1 MMAWHACGMTPAPL
15 TLVVGPEEVLVE
27 RAIAAA
33 VADVRQHS
41 PAAQRCVIDAEEEN
55 ASALLVEAL
64 APTLF
69 GDASVVIVRSAE
81 FLDEQGV
88 AVLTAHIKEPGES
101 VCVVAHAGGPKGKSV
116 LLALRKQKVTEVAC
130 PKMRKGPDTLS
141 FLTSEVRRH
150 GRKATSDAIR
160 VLYEAIG
167 HDPVAL
173 CAAVSQLCSDVEAD
187 PIDEQA
193 VRRYF
198 VGVADMSGYHVSDAV
213 WERRTADALLDVRW
227 VTVAQGQAS
236 AGIAVATALSFGLR
250 ALVRVQGMPRN
261 MSADAIA
268 ADVGMPAW
276 KVRIALNQVKR
287 WSPERLAAITVRLAG
302 LDVAMKGGLPGQSLD
317 VDQKIH
323 ALESFV
329 LGGTAN

>member
-1 MMAWHACGMTPAPL
+1 MTPAPL
-15 TLVVGPEEVLVE
+15 TLVVGPEEVLIE
-27 RAIAAA
+27 RAISSA
-33 VADVRQHS
+33 VADVRQHN
-41 PAAQRCVIDAEEEN
+41 PEAQRFVIDAAEEDSTD
-55 ASALLVEAL
+55 ALVEAL

-69 GDASVVIVRSAE
+69 GDASVVIIRSAE
-81 FLDEQGV
+81 NLDERGMS
-88 AVLTAHIKEPGES
+88 ALLAHIAEPGES
-101 VCVVAHAGGPKGKSV
+101 VCVVAHAGAAKGKAV
-116 LLALRKQKVTEVAC
+116 LSALRKEKVAEIAC
-130 PKMRKGPDTLS
+130 PKMRKGRDTLS

-187 PIDEQA
+187 PIDEEA

-198 VGVADMSGYHVSDAV
+198 GGVADMSGYHVSDAV

-236 AGIAVATALSFGLR
+236 AGVAVAAALSFGLR

-268 ADVGMPAW
+268 ADVGMPVW
-276 KVRIALNQVKR
+276 KVRTALSQVKR
-287 WSPERLAAITVRLAG
+287 WSPERLAAATVRLAG
-302 LDVAMKGGLPGQSLD
+302 LDVAMKGGLPGQALD

-329 LGGTAN
+329 LGFAAD

>member
-1 MMAWHACGMTPAPL
+1 MTPAPL

-27 RAIAAA
+27 RAIASA
-33 VADVRQHS
+33 VADVRQHN
-41 PAAQRCVIDAEEEN
+41 PEAQRFVIDAAEEDSTD
-55 ASALLVEAL
+55 ALVEAL

-69 GDASVVIVRSAE
+69 GDASVVIIRSAE
-81 FLDEQGV
+81 SLDERGLS
-88 AVLTAHIKEPGES
+88 ALLAHAAEPGES
-101 VCVVAHAGGPKGKSV
+101 VCVVTHAGGAKGKAV
-116 LLALRKQKVTEVAC
+116 LSALRKEKVAEIAC
-130 PKMRKGPDTLS
+130 PTMRKGRDTLS

-187 PIDEQA
+187 PIDEEA

-198 VGVADMSGYHVSDAV
+198 GGVADMSGYHVSDAV

-236 AGIAVATALSFGLR
+236 AGVAVAAALGFGLR

-276 KVRIALNQVKR
+276 KVRTALNQVKR
-287 WSPERLAAITVRLAG
+287 WSPERLAAATVRLAG
-302 LDVAMKGGLPGQSLD
+302 LDVAMKGGLPGRALD

-329 LGGTAN
+329 LGVAAD